1 MNEPFSQEIAHLN
14 DVIEECE
21 NYLFVTRDADL
32 QRQALGGMRE
42 AKVRA
47 SRQKQAAIDSGDNN
61 FANLFLGF
69 ECVFDCL
76 ASELMMWINLKEG
89 NPDQAWDN
97 LVAAQDSG
105 VASVRAH
112 SGFSHNSA
120 HVQRLEEI
128 ERIVFPTQ
136 VFVSAGLIVKKQECS
151 ICGAEYGE
159 CDHLAGRPYGGR
171 FCSII
176 ARDITANHVAVVE
189 VPADKR
195 CRITS
200 FSTPEGTRNRLTW
213 KIEPP
218 QTEGEASIDSASE
231 GALTCNAVILT
242 TGCKQ
247 GLKSA

>member
-1 MNEPFSQEIAHLN
+1 MSESFEQEVPHLN
-14 DVIEECE
+14 DVIKECE
-21 NYLFVTRDADL
+21 HYLFITRDAGL
-32 QRQALGGMRE
+32 QRKALGELRE
-42 AKVRA
+42 AQARA
-47 SRQKQAAIDSGDNN
+47 SRQKQAAISNGDNN

-97 LVAAQDSG
+97 LISAQNSG

-112 SGFSHNSA
+112 PGFSHNSA

-128 ERIVFPTQ
+128 ERVVFPPQ

-176 ARDITANHVAVVE
+176 TRDITANHVAVVE

-213 KIEPP
+213 KIESP
-218 QTEGEASIDSASE
+218 QVEGEASTASATE
-231 GALTCNAVILT
+231 GALTCKAVILT
-242 TGCKQ
+242 TG
-247 GLKSA
+247 S

>member
-1 MNEPFSQEIAHLN
+1 MSEPFEQEVAHLN
-14 DVIEECE
+14 DVIKECE
-21 NYLFVTRDADL
+21 TYLFITRDAGL
-32 QRQALGGMRE
+32 QRQALDALQE
-42 AKVRA
+42 ARTRA
-47 SRQKQAAIDSGDNN
+47 SGQKQAAINAEEGN

-76 ASELMMWINLKEG
+76 MSELMMWINLKEG

-97 LVAAQDSG
+97 LIAAQNSG
-105 VASVRAH
+105 VASIRAH
-112 SGFSHNSA
+112 PGFSHNSE

-128 ERIVFPTQ
+128 ERIVFPPQ

-159 CDHLAGRPYGGR
+159 CDHLAGRPYGGK

-189 VPADKR
+189 VPSDKR

-213 KIEPP
+213 KIEPVRA
-218 QTEGEASIDSASE
+218 TGEASIGSASDD
-231 GALTCNAVILT
+231 ARTCHAVILT
-242 TGCKQ
+242 TGR
-247 GLKSA
+247 